1 MKAFYLIGFLV
12 LMLFDTLAQVCF
24 KLAGRIALPVE
35 ANLDWALRLFSHPF
49 VYGAILGYIG
59 AFFTWMTLLRHAPV
73 GPAFAATHLQV
84 VSVLFVSAWLFH
96 EPVTLLRG
104 VGAALILG
112 GIVCLGYAETPG
124 EQPGAAPAA
133 A

>member
-1 MKAFYLIGFLV
+1 MFYIVGFLV

-24 KLAGRIALPVE
+24 KLAGNLALPVQ
-35 ANLDWALRLFSHPF
+35 ANLDWALRLFSHPYA
-49 VYGAILGYIG
+49 YGAILGYIG
-59 AFFTWMTLLRHAPV
+59 AFFTWLTLLRRAPV

-104 VGAALILG
+104 LGAALILA
-112 GIVCLGYAETPG
+112 GIVCLGYAETPA
-124 EQPGAAPAA
+124 AAPATA
-133 A
+133 

>member
-1 MKAFYLIGFLV
+1 MRRFYIFGFLL
-12 LMLFDTLAQVCF
+12 LMAFDTMAQICF
-24 KLAGRIALPVE
+24 KLAGQRALPL
-35 ANLDWALRLFSHPF
+35 AADLAWLLRLFGHPW

-59 AFFTWMTLLRHAPV
+59 AFFTWLTLLRRAPV

-84 VSVLFVSAWLFH
+84 VSVLLVSAWLFH

-104 VGAALILG
+104 VGAVLILA
-112 GIVCLGYAETPG
+112 GILFLGVAESRAT
-124 EQPGAAPAA
+124 PAA

>member
-24 KLAGRIALPVE
+24 KLAGRIALPV
-35 ANLDWALRLFSHPF
+35 AADLDWALRLFSHPYA
-49 VYGAILGYIG
+49 YGAILGYIG

-104 VGAALILG
+104 IGAALILG
-112 GIVCLGYAETPG
+112 GIVCLGYAETPK
-124 EQPGAAPAA
+124 PAA
-133 A
+133 GVA

>member
-1 MKAFYLIGFLV
+1 VRAFYLTGFLI

-24 KLAGRIALPVE
+24 KLAGNLALPVE
-35 ANLDWALRLFSHPF
+35 PTLAWALRLFTHPY

-84 VSVLFVSAWLFH
+84 VSVLIVSIWLFH
-96 EPVTLLRG
+96 EPLTALRAS
-104 VGAALILG
+104 GAALILA
-112 GIVCLGYAETPG
+112 GIVCLGYAESP
-124 EQPGAAPAA
+124 APAPA
-133 A
+133 SAPTTA

>member
-1 MKAFYLIGFLV
+1 MRTFYLIGFLV

-24 KLAGRIALPVE
+24 KYAGNTALPVE
-35 ANLDWALRLFSHPF
+35 ASLDWALRLFSHPYA
-49 VYGAILGYIG
+49 YGAILGYIG

-96 EPVTLLRG
+96 EPITALRG
-104 VGAALILG
+104 LGAVLILG
-112 GIVCLGYAETPG
+112 GIVCLGYAETPAAA
-124 EQPGAAPAA
+124 AAPA
-133 A
+133 